1 MVRAIV
7 AIAWASLLSAI
18 AYTMDWRS
26 SHVARARF
34 ALTVW
39 VCALVIVIAAPFVG
53 R

>member
-1 MVRAIV
+1 MLRFIL

-18 AYTMDWRS
+18 AYAIDWRS

-39 VCALVIVIAAPFVG
+39 VCTLAIVLLAPLVA